1 MAHHKS
7 AKTRIKRNEVRRVI
21 NKDRNSKIK
30 TAIKKVLAAVD
41 ANDSAAALE
50 ALKVAQVEI
59 SRGATKGVMHKKTA
73 SRKIS
78 RLAKAVKAVA
88 PAKKAPAKKAA
99 PKAEAKPAAE
109 KKAPAKKATAAK
121 KPAAKKAPAKKPA
134 AKKEDK

>member
-7 AKTRIKRNEVRRVI
+7 AKTRIKRNEKRRVI

-30 TAIKKVLAAVD
+30 TAIKKVLAAVEAKD
-41 ANDSAAALE
+41 KAQASE

-78 RLAKAVKAVA
+78 RLSKRVKSLGV
-88 PAKKAPAKKAA
+88 AKKAPAKKAA
-99 PKAEAKPAAE
+99 
-109 KKAPAKKATAAK
+109 
-121 KPAAKKAPAKKPA
+121 
-134 AKKEDK
+134 AKKEEK